1 MVGNTLSRKLTIL
14 RRKSPRSR
22 SKIPSGTF
30 YPTQRVFQQRS
41 RLMPLLYSIPFS
53 KDYLQH
59 GFNKSGMPRPHVQ
72 CTQTALASLQL
83 ASAAGR
89 AETCHRFDT
98 VFVFYCFLF
107 VVCFFFCFLSC
118 CFFSFFLFLFHYLF
132 SSSLFVITGICC
144 YCTLVCCAADPPED
158 FPVELV
164 GQSTVMPWNESDS
177 GGFCQ
182 YLFCSTSY
190 F

>member
-1 MVGNTLSRKLTIL
+1 MISPLLAAEALSATTGSSQSTNWFPEILSKFWFPGWLCWWRTWRMVGSTLSRKLTIL

-72 CTQTALASLQL
+72 CTQTASASLQL

-98 VFVFYCFLF
+98 VFVFYIDI
-107 VVCFFFCFLSC
+107 VVRMFK
-118 CFFSFFLFLFHYLF
+118 
-132 SSSLFVITGICC
+132 
-144 YCTLVCCAADPPED
+144 
-158 FPVELV
+158 
-164 GQSTVMPWNESDS
+164 
-177 GGFCQ
+177 
-182 YLFCSTSY
+182 
-190 F
+190 

>member
-72 CTQTALASLQL
+72 CTQTASASLQL

-98 VFVFYCFLF
+98 VFVFYCILF
-107 VVCFFFCFLSC
+107 VVCFFFLLLFELLFVSFLLLFWL
-118 CFFSFFLFLFHYLF
+118 FFVSFLFLFF
-132 SSSLFVITGICC
+132 FFFICNYWHLLLLHPC
-144 YCTLVCCAADPPED
+144 LLCC
-158 FPVELV
+158 
-164 GQSTVMPWNESDS
+164 
-177 GGFCQ
+177 
-182 YLFCSTSY
+182 
-190 F
+190 

>member
-59 GFNKSGMPRPHVQ
+59 GCNKSGMPRPHVQ

-98 VFVFYCFLF
+98 VFVFYCILF
-107 VVCFFFCFLSC
+107 VVCFFFLLLFELLFVSFLLLFWL
-118 CFFSFFLFLFHYLF
+118 FFVSFLLLFLL
-132 SSSLFVITGICC
+132 LC
-144 YCTLVCCAADPPED
+144 L
-158 FPVELV
+158 
-164 GQSTVMPWNESDS
+164 
-177 GGFCQ
+177 
-182 YLFCSTSY
+182 
-190 F
+190 

>member
-72 CTQTALASLQL
+72 CTQTASASLQL

-98 VFVFYCFLF
+98 VFVFYIAFCLLF
-107 VVCFFFCFLSC
+107 V
-118 CFFSFFLFLFHYLF
+118 SFFLFLFHYLF

-164 GQSTVMPWNESDS
+164 GQSTLMPWDESDS

-182 YLFCSTSY
+182 YLFCSISY

>member
-98 VFVFYCFLF
+98 VFVFYIAFCLLF
-107 VVCFFFCFLSC
+107 VSFLLLFSCCFYFFIAFLVVLCFFFITFFFFFVCNYWHLLLLRPCLLC
-118 CFFSFFLFLFHYLF
+118 C
-132 SSSLFVITGICC
+132 
-144 YCTLVCCAADPPED
+144 
-158 FPVELV
+158 
-164 GQSTVMPWNESDS
+164 
-177 GGFCQ
+177 
-182 YLFCSTSY
+182 
-190 F
+190 

>member
-72 CTQTALASLQL
+72 CTQTASASLQL

-98 VFVFYCFLF
+98 VFVFYIAFCLLF
-107 VVCFFFCFLSC
+107 VSFLYCFLSC
-118 CFFSFFLFLFHYLF
+118 CFFFFVAFLVVLCFFFFTFFLLLC
-132 SSSLFVITGICC
+132 L
-144 YCTLVCCAADPPED
+144 
-158 FPVELV
+158 
-164 GQSTVMPWNESDS
+164 
-177 GGFCQ
+177 
-182 YLFCSTSY
+182 
-190 F
+190 